1 MISGGGFAISG
12 HLDSVTTASCK
23 AVECMLSKMELS
35 SMTPHPCILPGPR
48 DTATGVGKGFA
59 QMRKNLGMHAGTYG
73 RGDTHEITADHQT
86 LHTWLEPTA
95 VLSLASYRDLSC
107 IGPL

>member
-1 MISGGGFAISG
+1 MISGGGFVISG
-12 HLDSVTTASCK
+12 HLDNVTTASCK
-23 AVECMLSKMELS
+23 AVAHMLSKMELS

-48 DTATGVGKGFA
+48 DPATGVGKGCA
-59 QMRKNLGMHAGTYG
+59 QMRKNLGGTYG
-73 RGDTHEITADHQT
+73 RGNTHEITADHQT